1 MLLSNKSRSHL
12 HQISFACRFD
22 RHTIHQF
29 AQNAHLDYEY
39 SRPCNMSALRPGT
52 GSQRRGL
59 SRDLSK
65 IPLDLQQSLEGIEVL
80 HDIRDQRAIERA
92 VSGVDA
98 VVSAVA
104 AVPDMITET
113 QLLLLRAAEAAVVKV
128 SVLLAR

>member
-1 MLLSNKSRSHL
+1 M
-12 HQISFACRFD
+12 C
-22 RHTIHQF
+22 
-29 AQNAHLDYEY
+29 
-39 SRPCNMSALRPGT
+39 ALRPGT

-65 IPLDLQQSLEGIEVL
+65 IPLDLPQELEGIEVL
-80 HDIRDQRAIERA
+80 HDIRDQRAMERA

-104 AVPDMITET
+104 AVPGMITET
-113 QLLLLRAAEAAVVKV
+113 QLLLLRAAETAVVKV